1 MRISDWSSDVCSS
14 DLQTKPV
21 PTRDPWPPGQPSAT
35 TRTPDAAARR
45 TVSAEGLAQAAD
57 PAADP
62 AQTSSKTAPT
72 AGAAV
77 RIIATARSGPPT
89 RTATSDAAR
98 PGHIFQ
104 AGRPSGKDK
113 VCHYVTLLL
122 CDGHEN
128 KQ

>member
-35 TRTPDAAARR
+35 TRTTDAAARR
-45 TVSAEGLAQAAD
+45 PVSAEGLAQAAD

-62 AQTSSKTAPT
+62 APTRSQTAAT

-77 RIIATARSGPPT
+77 RL
-89 RTATSDAAR
+89 TATPPPAPTTPTA
-98 PGHIFQ
+98 PPPN
-104 AGRPSGKDK
+104 APP
-113 VCHYVTLLL
+113 
-122 CDGHEN
+122 
-128 KQ
+128 